1 MNYLLPL
8 MMLVLPFTMQ
18 HAKAVNADSLLEA
31 ERFHYYTKFRSL
43 KDTIT
48 VNTWVN
54 MKRMNDHLEK
64 IVEIDNVLFDSIRS
78 AHQRDS
84 LALAAQQQFNQRYND
99 LIMEYDK
106 LKARTDND
114 LNMMLYL
121 KMAVGVLAAFIVL
134 LIFMLIGRNTVNKRN
149 KEKAEHYEA
158 IFEEKR
164 LEAEAFQVELDRM
177 KRREKEFRDELE
189 KGMQLNMERLQGLQE
204 KCDQLEEDKR
214 RLEQSAQYFPESI
227 PGKNDDE
234 KIALIPED
242 AGEMTEMIRTLSEER
257 DSLINLAGQLQK
269 KLENEMARRT
279 ALLERVDAL
288 VQNLSQIGKA
298 E

>member
-1 MNYLLPL
+1 MNYFLPL
-8 MMLVLPFTMQ
+8 LMLVLPLTMQ
-18 HAKAVNADSLLEA
+18 NAGAVNADSLLEA
-31 ERFHYYTKFRSL
+31 ERFHYYTKYRSL

-64 IVEIDNVLFDSIRS
+64 IVEIDNTLFDSIRS

-84 LALAAQQQFNQRYND
+84 LVLDTQQQLNQRYND

-121 KMAVGVLAAFIVL
+121 KMAVGFLAAFIVL
-134 LIFMLIGRNTVNKRN
+134 LIFMLIGRNAVNKRN

-164 LEAEAFQVELDRM
+164 LEAETLQVELDRM

-204 KCDQLEEDKR
+204 KCNQLEEDKR
-214 RLEQSAQYFPESI
+214 RLEQSVQYLPESM
-227 PGKNDDE
+227 PGRHKE
-234 KIALIPED
+234 EIIASIPED
-242 AGEMTEMIRTLSEER
+242 AGEMTELIRTLSEER
-257 DSLINLAGQLQK
+257 DSLINLASQLQK
-269 KLENEMARRT
+269 KLEHEMARRES
-279 ALLERVDAL
+279 LLAKIDAL
-288 VQNLSQIGKA
+288 VQNLSQIGNT

>member
-1 MNYLLPL
+1 MNYFLPFL
-8 MMLVLPFTMQ
+8 MLVLPLTMQ
-18 HAKAVNADSLLEA
+18 NAGAVNPDSLLKA
-31 ERFHYYTKFRSL
+31 ERYHHFTKYRSL

-64 IVEIDNVLFDSIRS
+64 IVEIDNTLFDSIRS

-84 LALAAQQQFNQRYND
+84 LVLDAQQQLNQRYSD

-114 LNMMLYL
+114 LKMLLYL

-134 LIFMLIGRNTVNKRN
+134 LIFMLIGRYALNKQN

-164 LEAEAFQVELDRM
+164 LEAEALQVELDRM

-204 KCDQLEEDKR
+204 KCNQLEEDKR
-214 RLEQSAQYFPESI
+214 RLEQSAQYLPESI
-227 PGKNDDE
+227 PAGHNDE
-234 KIALIPED
+234 KIASIPED

-257 DSLINLAGQLQK
+257 NSLINLAGQLQK
-269 KLENEMARRT
+269 KLEHETARRA
-279 ALLERVDAL
+279 ALLERIDAL
-288 VQNLSQIGKA
+288 VQNLSQIGNA